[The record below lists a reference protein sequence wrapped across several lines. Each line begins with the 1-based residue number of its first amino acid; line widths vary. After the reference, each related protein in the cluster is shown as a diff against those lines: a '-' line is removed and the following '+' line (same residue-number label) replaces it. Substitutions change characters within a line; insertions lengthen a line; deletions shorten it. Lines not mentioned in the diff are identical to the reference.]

1 MLYVLNG
8 SIAIVLFVLI
18 FAFGVKLSKESASKM
33 KRGAILPA
41 VVGLCTAVFSFLF
54 LSFLEGRVLSYPNPQ
69 AAYQANHFGEIDA
82 VTEGACSTLVVS
94 QDGGANSA
102 ITILPKDGNTWKI
115 GTGLETKIVSSIV
128 AGSPKVLVSLYRY
141 VNSSDYYLVANTIDL
156 EGQEIEITDS
166 ENTSFVSWEQKAS
179 IGTFYYCSAYLNGLD
194 QDYALLVNGESVT
207 FAEEK
212 G

>member
-1 MLYVLNG
+1 MKKQKIQFIVIL
-8 SIAIVLFVLI
+8 IVLAVLI
-18 FAFGVKLSKESASKM
+18 AATFGMKWYNKNKEEEKTAEEEASTIYISKVDVDTITAF
-33 KRGAILPA
+33 
-41 VVGLCTAVFSFLF
+41 
-54 LSFLEGRVLSYPNPQ
+54 SYEVD
-69 AAYQANHFGEIDA
+69 H
-82 VTEGACSTLVVS
+82 VTYTF
-94 QDGGANSA
+94 
-102 ITILPKDGNTWKI
+102 TKDGDTWKI

-141 VNSSDYYLVANTIDL
+141 ADSSDYNLVTNTIDL
-156 EGQEIEITDS
+156 EGREIEITDS
-166 ENTSFVSWEQKAS
+166 ENTSFASWEQKAS

>member
-1 MLYVLNG
+1 
-8 SIAIVLFVLI
+8 
-18 FAFGVKLSKESASKM
+18 M
-33 KRGAILPA
+33 KRGAIFPA
-41 VVGLCTAVFSFLF
+41 LVGLCTAVLSFLF
-54 LSFLEGRVLSYPNPQ
+54 LFFLEGRVLSYPNPQ
-69 AAYQANHFGEIDA
+69 AAYQANHFGQIDA
-82 VTEGACSTLVVS
+82 VTEGAYSTLVVS

-102 ITILPKDGNTWKI
+102 VTILPKDGDTWKI

-141 VNSSDYYLVANTIDL
+141 ADSSDYYLVTNTIDL
-156 EGQEIEITDS
+156 EGREIEITDS
-166 ENTSFVSWEQKAS
+166 ENTSFASWEQKAS